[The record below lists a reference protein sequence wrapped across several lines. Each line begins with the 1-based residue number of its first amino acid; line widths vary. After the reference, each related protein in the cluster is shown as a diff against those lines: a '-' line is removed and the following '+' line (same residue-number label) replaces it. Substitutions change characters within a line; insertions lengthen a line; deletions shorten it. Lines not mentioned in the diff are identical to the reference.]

1 MLKGYKIFTT
11 THRRTPLSAIGKFV
25 VTHESDEHL
34 KSKLDDLK
42 EKFQLDEL
50 IYLATC
56 NRVLYFFYT
65 EKKLSTSFKAEFFE
79 TIQPALDSKT
89 VEEHVEFY
97 EGKEASNHLYRVAA
111 SVDSLVVGE
120 REILRQLRES
130 YERCHKWGMTGDH
143 LRIAMDGAV
152 VAAKEVYAKTRLGE
166 RSVSIVSLAIKELL
180 KTNISRKAHIL
191 LIGAGQTN
199 SLVAKFLKKY
209 EFKNVTVFN
218 RTVSKAEK
226 IASSLGGGAFPLS
239 ELKNFKGGFD
249 CLIACTGATN
259 AIVDKEVYSQLLGD
273 DNKKKIVIDLAIPNN
288 VCNQVIQNFNV
299 NYIEIEGLKTL
310 AQENLAFR
318 EKEVSNA
325 VALLEEHL
333 AAFDIKASHR
343 RIERALHKIPTEV
356 KAVRERA
363 MSEVFKKEIETLDDP
378 TRQLL
383 ERMMTYMEK
392 KCTGIPMKVAKQ
404 ALATSA

>member
-25 VTHESDEHL
+25 VPHEGDEHL
-34 KSKLDDLK
+34 KEKLNDLK

-65 EKKLSTSFKAEFFE
+65 EKELSPNFKSEFFE
-79 TIQPALDSKT
+79 TIQPSLDSEM
-89 VEEHVEFY
+89 VEEHVTFY
-97 EGKEASNHLYRVAA
+97 EGHEASNHLFRVAA

-120 REILRQLRES
+120 REILRQLREA
-130 YERCHKWGMTGDH
+130 YERCRKWGMTGDH

-166 RSVSIVSLAIKELL
+166 RSVSVVSLAVKQLL
-180 KTNISRKAHIL
+180 KTNISRKARIL
-191 LIGAGQTN
+191 LVGAGQTN
-199 SLVAKFLKKY
+199 GLVAKFLKKY
-209 EFKNVTVFN
+209 EFQNVTVFN
-218 RTVSKAEK
+218 RTLGKAER
-226 IASSLGGGAFPLS
+226 IADSLGGDALPLS
-239 ELKNFKGGFD
+239 ELSNFKGGFD
-249 CLIACTGATN
+249 CLIVCTGATT
-259 AIVDKEVYSQLLGD
+259 AVIDKEIYNQLLGGEAGE
-273 DNKKKIVIDLAIPNN
+273 KIVIDLAIPNN
-288 VCNQVIQNFNV
+288 VAPEVSNATQVQ
-299 NYIEIEGLKTL
+299 YIEIDGLKAL

-333 AAFDIKASHR
+333 AAFETKASHR
-343 RIERALHKIPTEV
+343 RIERALHQIPSEV

-363 MSEVFKKEIETLDDP
+363 MNEVFKKEIDTLDDP

-404 ALATSA
+404 ALAS